1 MQRHMYTVTI
11 MNSVVAFVFCA
22 LVLRITRIEVKLSKD
37 LYSAATQFVIFP
49 IIFIGIVSIF
59 ISIVFNLDGFF
70 VQPILEEIIKIR
82 IVYHY
87 YRSFRSGILLILLFA
102 LIESSIIKPFSIILY
117 HHFFG
122 IGIFSPSIFI
132 SQNIALFLHVLL
144 GYLYYI
150 IILYKFHYT
159 FFLIPILLHISYN
172 VIITSIYDRDLSL
185 LLSATIFVVILCFFL
200 FSIFFANKAVSKLQ

>member
-1 MQRHMYTVTI
+1 MYTVTI
-11 MNSVVAFVFCA
+11 MNSVAAFVFCA
-22 LVLRITRIEVKLSKD
+22 LILRITRIEVKLSKD
-37 LYSAATQFVIFP
+37 LYSAATRFVIFP

-70 VQPILEEIIKIR
+70 VQAILEEIIKIR

-87 YRSFRSGILLILLFA
+87 YRSFRSGIILILLFA

-117 HHFFG
+117 HHFFE
-122 IGIFSPSIFI
+122 IGSFSPSIFV
-132 SQNIALFLHVLL
+132 SQNIALLLHVLL

-150 IILYKFHYT
+150 IILYKFHYN

-172 VIITSIYDRDLSL
+172 VIVTSIYDRDLSL
-185 LLSATIFVVILCFFL
+185 LLSATIFVAILCFFL